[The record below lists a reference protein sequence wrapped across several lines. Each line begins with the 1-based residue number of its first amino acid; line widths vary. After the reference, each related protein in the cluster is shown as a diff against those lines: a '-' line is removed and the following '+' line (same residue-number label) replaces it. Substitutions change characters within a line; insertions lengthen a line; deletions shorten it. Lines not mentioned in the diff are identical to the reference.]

1 MFTDIDQTFLGAA
14 DAKAI
19 ISTCWL
25 MHDGSV
31 LWPAHYVWEEDQFTV
46 VGGLLAIVAL
56 EAKKVSLTVL
66 SISGSQALDTST
78 ATGKLKLA
86 VIHAEARSARG
97 SRRPNGRPL
106 QGPCANR
113 PATG

>member
-66 SISGSQALDTST
+66 FCRSPAAKPST
-78 ATGKLKLA
+78 PA
-86 VIHAEARSARG
+86 
-97 SRRPNGRPL
+97 P
-106 QGPCANR
+106 R
-113 PATG
+113 PAS